1 MQIHRHWLMTG
12 AAVVAALGI
21 GYGAAKLTPGRA
33 TAPHTETE
41 AHAEESGAEGFVAL
55 APAAAAE
62 AGVAI
67 VSAER
72 GGGAELML
80 PGRVEFAPG
89 AEAVVDAPLPGAV
102 LQVHVGPGSPV
113 RAGSPLVTL
122 RSPDGAA
129 ARATVDAAA
138 AAADAA
144 RAAAERDR
152 ALFER
157 GYVARSRLDIT
168 QAEARR
174 AEAELRAAR
183 ARLAAYGS
191 PGPDGRVVVRS
202 PVAGVVTRLTT
213 SPGQVLHE
221 EDQEVAAVSD
231 ASRVE
236 LVFDAPPAAAALLR
250 VGDRVSART
259 ADGQAVAGVVTAIAP
274 ANAGGTVTVRARP
287 AGALP
292 PAGTVISA
300 RLAADRGGARGDGAL
315 TVPAEAVQTVDGV
328 PSLFIVEGQ
337 GFRARPVVA
346 GRSAG
351 GRIEI
356 LRGLTGAERLA
367 GAGAFLLK
375 AELAKGEAEHG
386 H

>member
-1 MQIHRHWLMTG
+1 MKIDRHWLVTG
-12 AAVVAALGI
+12 AAVIAALGV
-21 GYGAAKLTPGRA
+21 GFGAARLMPGAAPRA
-33 TAPHTETE
+33 DT
-41 AHAEESGAEGFVAL
+41 HAEGEEHAKEETGAEGFVAL
-55 APAAAAE
+55 TAADAAG
-62 AGVAI
+62 AGVTVAT
-67 VSAER
+67 AKR
-72 GGGAELML
+72 GGGVDLML

-102 LQVHVGPGSPV
+102 LAVHVGPGSAV
-113 RAGSPLVTL
+113 QAGSPLVTL

-138 AAADAA
+138 ASADAA
-144 RAAAERDR
+144 RAAAGRDL

-191 PGPDGRVVVRS
+191 PGSDGRVVVRS
-202 PVAGVVTRLTT
+202 PIAGVVTRLTT

-231 ASRVE
+231 ARRIE

-250 VGDRVSART
+250 VGDTVSART
-259 ADGQAVAGVVTAIAP
+259 ADGQAVSGAVTAIAP

-287 AGALP
+287 TGAVP
-292 PAGTVISA
+292 PAGSVVSA
-300 RLAADRGGARGDGAL
+300 RLSAGRGDGAL
-315 TVPAEAVQTVDGV
+315 TVPSEAVQTVEGAPSVFVLDGK
-328 PSLFIVEGQ
+328 
-337 GFRARPVVA
+337 GFRARPVVT
-346 GRSAG
+346 GRTAE
-351 GRIEI
+351 GRTEI
-356 LRGLTGAERLA
+356 LRGLTGSERIA
-367 GAGAFLLK
+367 GPGAFLLK